1 MKQSVRIA
9 TIGFTQKSAEQFFT
23 MLQKARVKRVLDIR
37 LHNQSQLAGFS
48 KQDDL
53 AYFAKEILGIEYLHL
68 TELAPTQ
75 ELMDALKK
83 AKGSWTDF
91 EKRFLDLMA
100 KREIERELK
109 REVLSDGCLL
119 CSEDKP
125 HQCHRRLVAEY
136 LKTKWRDVTIEH
148 LV

>member
-1 MKQSVRIA
+1 MEPVRIT
-9 TIGFTQKSAEQFFT
+9 TIGFTKKNAEQFFT
-23 MLQKARVKRVLDIR
+23 MLQQGRVKRVLDIR

-53 AYFAKEILGIEYLHL
+53 AYFARAILDIEYVHL
-68 TELAPTQ
+68 AMLAPTQ

-100 KREIERELK
+100 KREIERQLK
-109 REVLSDGCLL
+109 PAMLNNGCLL

-125 HQCHRRLVAEY
+125 HNCHRRLVAEY
-136 LKTKWRDVTIEH
+136 LKTRWRNVTIEH